1 MQAPRASIV
10 TAYASILNALE
21 GADAR
26 TVMLKMSAAGQLLG
40 ATESELAAAL
50 AVNGASGFAPATV
63 EKAPPKRGIKRKAV
77 GPPAPGTKFLG
88 KHVRVWW
95 GEPYNAFYI
104 GRVVDYQPTNNAYN
118 VVYNEGTLNEEHAQE
133 DLESM
138 PLHFCKVVAPPK
150 SIMLK
155 LKKGLNPT
163 PIDYA
168 NIPYK
173 GMDELEA
180 RIDKAN
186 SLEQISSLSSELDAR
201 VVQLKAML
209 EALGPESDSES
220 DSDDECDDEAAG
232 DDADAVALLATK
244 QATELGL
251 NLDETLCEA
260 GAPMP
265 ASPEDGVHTPRG
277 LSVVPT
283 ALQTATPVQPPRET
297 PTSARA
303 LVAIETPA
311 DNCGASPENDEAAP
325 SDDDGASRHTIDFVQ
340 GPVAVVQE
348 QAVVVQEQA
357 VVVQEQAVMVQEQAV
372 VAVVQE
378 QAAAAAVVQEQELH
392 ADVRLVPHDETPVP
406 MLARDDAPLCP
417 ILVVAPE
424 EL

>member
-1 MQAPRASIV
+1 MQTPRASIV
-10 TAYASILNALE
+10 AAYASILNALE

-50 AVNGASGFAPATV
+50 TVNGASGFTPATV

-118 VVYNEGTLNEEHAQE
+118 VVYNEGALNEEHAQE

-138 PLHFCKVVAPPK
+138 PSHSCKVVAPPK

-163 PIDYA
+163 PETYA

-173 GMDELEA
+173 GMNELEV

-186 SLEQISSLSSELDAR
+186 SLEQISSLSNELDAR

-220 DSDDECDDEAAG
+220 DSDSECDDEAAG
-232 DDADAVALLATK
+232 DDADAVALFATK
-244 QATELGL
+244 QAAELGL
-251 NLDETLCEA
+251 DLDETLCDAA
-260 GAPMP
+260 GAPIP
-265 ASPEDGVHTPRG
+265 ASPEDGTHTPRE
-277 LSVVPT
+277 LSIVPT
-283 ALQTATPVQPPRET
+283 ALQTATPVQPMRET

-303 LVAIETPA
+303 LVAIAPA
-311 DNCGASPENDEAAP
+311 VDNRGASPEKDEAAP
-325 SDDDGASRHTIDFVQ
+325 SDDDGASRHIIDFGQ
-340 GPVAVVQE
+340 GPAAVVQE
-348 QAVVVQEQA
+348 QAVA
-357 VVVQEQAVMVQEQAV
+357 
-372 VAVVQE
+372 VQE
-378 QAAAAAVVQEQELH
+378 QAAAVVQELELH
-392 ADVRLVPHDETPVP
+392 ADLRVVPHDEAPVP
-406 MLARDDAPLCP
+406 MLARDDAPLGP
-417 ILVVAPE
+417 NLMAAPE